1 MIKIINF
8 ASGFIIGA
16 LIVFGIFFS
25 QKTTEPQ
32 PVQQE
37 NVSLSAPKELPKNEI
52 EFIEVKVPQNLK
64 EVIL

>member
-25 QKTTEPQ
+25 QKPTEPQ

-37 NVSLSAPKELPKNEI
+37 NVSLSAPKELPRNEI